1 MLGKNEEAITRY
13 ERLMEKGPDDLVVV
27 NRLNQLYWNEFLF
40 EKGEEVL
47 LRGLEKISCRN
58 RAN

>member
-13 ERLMEKGPDDLVVV
+13 ERLMEKGPDNLVVV

-40 EKGEEVL
+40 EKVKRFFCVDWKNSL
-47 LRGLEKISCRN
+47 QKQS
-58 RAN
+58 